1 MISLWLILAC
11 ASPDETYT
19 TAPGLHADVPA
30 RELLAE
36 WMAWRDISRAEL
48 ERRMTVQ
55 ASNVRRVGGKPSG
68 TSVRLID
75 VPSYCP
81 ALFYVDEARVVL
93 IHIGDNEALAALT
106 PAELA
111 AWFPPEAELASSL
124 TNVRAEY
131 VNASAGVAWT
141 ATSEHVETLELF
153 HPTTVE
159 QYKALFYVEPEP
171 LPDDLGPH
179 AR

>member
-1 MISLWLILAC
+1 MISLWLLLAC

-19 TAPGLHADVPA
+19 TAPGVHAELPT

-48 ERRMTVQ
+48 ERRLTVRE
-55 ASNVRRVGGKPSG
+55 SSIVRDVRFAQWSGLDRVEV
-68 TSVRLID
+68 T
-75 VPSYCP
+75 SYCP
-81 ALFYVDEARVVL
+81 ARFYLDGERVALIYITDHEPLATLKPDE
-93 IHIGDNEALAALT
+93 LAAL
-106 PAELA
+106 
-111 AWFPPEAELASSL
+111 FPPEAALQS
-124 TNVRAEY
+124 RAFGTKTQL

-141 ATSEHVETLELF
+141 TYSERVVSLELF

-171 LPDDLGPH
+171 IPDDLGPH